1 MADVKVLVSLHGIRD
16 NEPTDVLQILGIL
29 QNPVGDLTFQ
39 DPNANSGNPITLTQ
53 ILGLI
58 PGPATFDGLADT
70 PLNKVGAAGLF
81 VRVNLAGTDLE
92 YVAGTGGVSDWLALV
107 NTPIAFTTDRIPFV
121 NDLTNLLV
129 FDDEVRGDQLK
140 TAEPATSG
148 ILGQGDGLLTSVD
161 ATDLTVDG
169 GSVKL
174 IEHVSR
180 LHTREHLAT
189 WTTQNITVPGGVL
202 SDVGGVVVLED
213 VGFTGTATPRVVSFA
228 TATPSF
234 MQERARLGYTV
245 HNIDDD
251 LVAVLQAPQVYK
263 THGQGVEEIWRTIGT
278 NKLAGTGIH
287 QEIAAT
293 LTSSV
298 TASIFTGENINFRND
313 PTNAHE
319 FTFAAE
325 ALMVFEENANDGTIF
340 AAASTSFPASFNSSG
355 VKTLLTGQRAVVH
368 QVYHLPGFGDF
379 CQLGT
384 TDYQN
389 FDTAAQSLIAERVN
403 NPLTQTALI
412 FGIRH
417 SYVIIRAGI
426 TQWADGDAKIL
437 PIIGGGSDVG
447 GGGGGGSAEVSMPTL
462 SFMASMTLALSAL
475 PQIPN
480 WDIVNHVAVDAT
492 YFTYPIAGAI
502 GTNEV
507 RIEKKGLYRYYFTS
521 TDLLDSGTF
530 ANPGMGLYVNGVER
544 NGTLAAHAMTSDVT
558 IIDKSN
564 GGVCLLD
571 VNDLVTP
578 GFYRFSGG
586 CSIFGGRIAFDLEFL
601 KAEA

>member
-1 MADVKVLVSLHGIRD
+1 MADLLV
-16 NEPTDVLQILGIL
+16 QL
-29 QNPVGDLTFQ
+29 QNIRKAAVGENIDFEGVLCNPTGDLTFK
-39 DPNANSGNPITLTQ
+39 DPNANGGSPVTLSQLIAGIIPASPTF
-53 ILGLI
+53 ISLPDTPVNYASAALKFLRVNAAGDEVEFVTTVPGSSWLSLG
-58 PGPATFDGLADT
+58 DT
-70 PLNKVGAAGLF
+70 PL
-81 VRVNLAGTDLE
+81 
-92 YVAGTGGVSDWLALV
+92 
-107 NTPIAFTTDRIPFV
+107 AFTIDRIPFV
-121 NDLTNLLV
+121 RPDNLALE
-129 FDDEVRGDQLK
+129 FADEVRGDQVK

-148 ILGQGDGLLTSVD
+148 ILGQGDGLLEAVD

-174 IEHVSR
+174 IKQVSR

-189 WTTQNITVPGGVL
+189 WTTQNITVPGAVL

-213 VGFTGTATPRVVSFA
+213 VGFTGTATPVVVSFA

-234 MQERARLGYTV
+234 MQTRARLGYTV

-251 LVAVLQAPQVYK
+251 LVAVLQAPRVYK

-298 TASIFTGENINFRND
+298 TASVFTGENINFRND

-325 ALMVFEENANDGTIF
+325 ALMTFEENANDGTIF
-340 AAASTSFPASFNSSG
+340 AAASTSFPASFNASG
-355 VKTLLTGQRAVVH
+355 VKTALTGQKAVVH

-389 FDTAAQSLIAERVN
+389 FDTAAQSLIAERIN

-437 PIIGGGSDVG
+437 PIIGGGSDG
-447 GGGGGGSAEVSMPTL
+447 GVSPPTGSAEVSIPSL
-462 SFMASMTLALSAL
+462 SFMASVSVSLTAT
-475 PQIPN
+475 PKIPN
-480 WDIVNHVAVDAT
+480 WDIVNHDTVDAT
-492 YFTYPIAGAI
+492 YFSYPIAGAI
-502 GTNEV
+502 GTNEI
-507 RIEKKGLYRYYFTS
+507 RIEKKGLYKYYFTS

-544 NGTLAAHAMTSDVT
+544 NGTLAAHAITSDVT
-558 IIDKSN
+558 ITDKSN
-564 GGVCLLD
+564 GGTCLLD

-586 CSIFGGRIAFDLEFL
+586 CSIFGGRIAFGIEFI
-601 KAEA
+601 KAVA